1 MKSTQ
6 QTPAHDASDIFV
18 ETLPYFIFLLGHSNH
33 FGEGNALQERKT
45 EGEEVTAHR
54 PRVAEKGAHAGAI
67 NAET

>member
-1 MKSTQ
+1 MLQ
-6 QTPAHDASDIFV
+6 A
-18 ETLPYFIFLLGHSNH
+18 IFLLRHSH
-33 FGEGNALQERKT
+33 EPSEGNAWQERKT